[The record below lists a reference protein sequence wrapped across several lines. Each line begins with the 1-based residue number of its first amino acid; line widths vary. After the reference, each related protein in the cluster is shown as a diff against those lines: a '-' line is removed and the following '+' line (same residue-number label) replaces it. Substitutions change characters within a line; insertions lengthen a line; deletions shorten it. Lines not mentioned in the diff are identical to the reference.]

1 MQHALLKSE
10 PSEPLPDASELA
22 AYCKA
27 AGDGLRLEILR
38 VLRQNAYGVL
48 ELSQIF
54 DIGQSGMSHHLKVLA
69 KSGLVATRREGNSI
83 FYRRAPAVE
92 GTGGRD
98 FQLAL
103 FSAVDQLCIP
113 SAIQQRIQQVHRERT
128 EASQDF
134 FRQNAAR
141 FHANQDLIASFD
153 QYGEPATE
161 LMDATPVSRQHVL
174 EVGPGEGG
182 FLPALAS
189 RFKQVTALD
198 NSAEMLDRARQLVN
212 EQQLDN
218 VKLLHGDTELALSQ
232 GLSADCITLN
242 MVLHHTPDPA
252 KIFSDLALLLKPG
265 GALLVT
271 ELCHH
276 DQSWA
281 RESCG
286 DQWLGFDPE
295 DLSYWANA
303 AGLHEGES
311 LFLAQRNGFQIQL
324 RQFFKPTVAADTG
337 R

>member
-1 MQHALLKSE
+1 MSQALLKIDT
-10 PSEPLPDASELA
+10 PAPFPDASELA

-27 AGDGLRLEILR
+27 VGDGLRLEILR

-54 DIGQSGMSHHLKVLA
+54 DIGQSGMSHHLKVLS

-83 FYRRAPAVE
+83 FYRRAPAIE
-92 GTGGRD
+92 GSGGRD

-103 FSAVDQLCIP
+103 FSAVDQLSIP
-113 SAIQQRIQQVHRERT
+113 AAIQERIQQVHRERT

-141 FHANQDLIASFD
+141 LHVNQDLIASFE

-161 LMDATPVSRQHVL
+161 LLDSTAVSRQHAL

-189 RFKQVTALD
+189 RFERVTALD

-218 VKLLHGDTELALSQ
+218 VQLLHGDTEFALSQ
-232 GLSADCITLN
+232 SLYADCVTLN

-252 KIFSDLALLLKPG
+252 KIFSDLAQLLNPG

-286 DQWLGFDPE
+286 DLWLGFDPE
-295 DLSYWANA
+295 DLSHWAGNA
-303 AGLHEGES
+303 SLKEGES

-324 RQFFKPTVAADTG
+324 RQFFKPTVAATTG